1 MRVHPQR
8 PGARQEGGVR
18 QRRVRCGGMEGWQA
32 RNPKT
37 AVIVIPSLCGRIDP
51 AGRIHSGART
61 RVVVPASLSN

>member
-1 MRVHPQR
+1 
-8 PGARQEGGVR
+8 
-18 QRRVRCGGMEGWQA
+18 MEGWQA

-37 AVIVIPSLCGRIDP
+37 AVIVIPSLCGRINP